1 LIFATFKN
9 ARSDSFLDP
18 ELLRV
23 FLLTVGSLAGDSFLS
38 ELLRVFLLTVGSLAG
53 TSFSSEFSQ
62 ILSVIDASSCL
73 QEMQNLF

>member
-9 ARSDSFLDP
+9 TRSDSFLDP

-38 ELLRVFLLTVGSLAG
+38 ELLRVFSLTVGSLAG
-53 TSFSSEFSQ
+53 DSF
-62 ILSVIDASSCL
+62 LSKFFQKL
-73 QEMQNLF
+73 HEN